1 MLPVFYNTTQEAK
14 TFELLKMKP
23 NEIKFF
29 CLSNHKKQQVLY
41 SLVTRLN
48 KVEKLFTTSIV
59 TNEPDNII
67 IKVTRDAKI

>member
-14 TFELLKMKP
+14 TFELLKMEP

-48 KVEKLFTTSIV
+48 KVKKLFTTSIV

-67 IKVTRDAKI
+67 IKVTRYA